1 MTGSAKDKEQT
12 MRSKFALLALTAA
25 LAGCATPNS
34 PQDMSRGM
42 SSINVPVVERAD
54 YVFDAAAPDGSLG
67 PNEAARLDA
76 WFRSLQLGYGDAIY
90 LDGPYA
96 EGARSDV
103 ARVAGQYGLMVSGGA
118 PVTPGA
124 IPPGAVRVVV
134 SRTSASVPNC
144 PNWSVKSQPNLDNAS
159 MSNFGCG
166 VNSNLAAMVANPQDL
181 VSGREGSGVG
191 DSLTATKAVQS
202 YRKAPP
208 TGIQGLKDISTKKG
222 N

>member
-1 MTGSAKDKEQT
+1 

-34 PQDMSRGM
+34 QQDQSRGV
-42 SSINVPVVERAD
+42 SSVNVPVVERAD
-54 YVFDAAAPDGSLG
+54 YIFDAAAPNGSLG
-67 PNEAARLDA
+67 PSESARLDA
-76 WFRSLQLGYGDAIY
+76 WFRSLQLGYGDSIY

-96 EGARSDV
+96 EGARDDV
-103 ARVAGQYGLMVSGGA
+103 ARVAGQYGMLVNGGA
-118 PVTPGA
+118 PVTVGA
-124 IPPGAVRVVV
+124 IPPGSVRVVV
-134 SRTSASVPNC
+134 SRTRAHVPNC

-166 VNSNLAAMVANPQDL
+166 VNSNFAAMVANPADL

-191 DSLTATKAVQS
+191 DASTAAKAVQS

-208 TGIQGLKDISTKKG
+208 TGEDGLLDISTRKKG
-222 N
+222 K